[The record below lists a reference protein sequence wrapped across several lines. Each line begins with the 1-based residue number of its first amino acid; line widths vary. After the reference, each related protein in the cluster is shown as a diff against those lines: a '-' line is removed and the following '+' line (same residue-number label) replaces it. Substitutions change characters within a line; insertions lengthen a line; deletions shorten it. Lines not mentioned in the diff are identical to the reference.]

1 MTAPTLVRRKIVA
14 LRFDGD
20 TVAVTWAASEPYRCD
35 DDDCTLPHV
44 LRDFF
49 FMETLTPDADFY
61 RDLADVFSRLA
72 DLTP

>member
-20 TVAVTWAASEPYRCD
+20 TVAVTWAASEPDRCD
-35 DDDCTLPHV
+35 DMRCTLPHEM
-44 LRDFF
+44 RDFLLT
-49 FMETLTPDADFY
+49 ETVAPDAEFY

-72 DLTP
+72 ALTA